1 MPSNVT
7 IIIPVYNAGKY
18 LHRCVQ
24 SILNQTYPH
33 WTTIFVND
41 GSTDNSLDILE
52 NYAREDKR
60 FQIINKPNGGASSA
74 RNVGLKAA
82 ETDYVMFVDADDSI
96 HPEMLN
102 KVMNAALAHDCNLV
116 ITGINFQKK
125 AVGMALSGLLSMN
138 PTQYLKCIPGG
149 PYAKLYKKDILHQ
162 YNIRFHEDM
171 HFVEDY
177 VFTTS
182 YAIRAA
188 QYFVIPDALY
198 NYLYDQD
205 DSLMHKFGRREMP
218 FEQYFFCAESPWRI
232 FRELLSARPDM
243 KASTFSAWAWALY
256 NELWKMYYFTY
267 QFLNKNEKRLLR
279 KHFRN
284 RHKDF
289 CPHVHILKRISSPAR
304 HPRLYNTVR
313 QIYRTFFKKK

>member
-7 IIIPVYNAGKY
+7 IVIPVYNAGKY

-52 NYAREDKR
+52 TYAREDKR

-74 RNVGLKAA
+74 RNAGLDAVR
-82 ETDYVMFVDADDSI
+82 TDYLMFVDADDSI

-102 KVMNAALAHDCNLV
+102 KVMNVAHAHGCNLV
-116 ITGINFQKK
+116 VTGMSFQGK
-125 AVGMALSGLLSMN
+125 AIGMLLSGLSSIN
-138 PTQYLKCIPGG
+138 PTQYLKRVHGG
-149 PYAKLYKKDILHQ
+149 PCAKLYKKDIIYR
-162 YNIRFHEDM
+162 YNLRFHEDM
-171 HFVEDY
+171 SFVEDY

-182 YAIRAA
+182 YAIRAD

-205 DSLMHKFGRREMP
+205 NSLMHRFGRREMP
-218 FEQYFFCAESPWRI
+218 IEQYFSCAESPWRI
-232 FRELLSARPDM
+232 FRELLSAKPDM
-243 KASTFSAWAWALY
+243 KASAFTAWACALY

-267 QFLNKNEKRLLR
+267 QFLNKNERRLLHE
-279 KHFRN
+279 HFWN

-289 CPHVHILKRISSPAR
+289 CPHVHILKRLCTIER
-304 HPRLYNTVR
+304 HPRLFNIAR
-313 QIYRTFFKKK
+313 RIYRILFKKK